1 MVGVQEPNK
10 RRVSYIIPAPGY
22 VPDILEL
29 PGFGAAP
36 GGDARSFPYIRP
48 KGGASNGAAQFASRN
63 PFANP
68 PSLQLPQETRHPQH
82 RLGISALALDT
93 STVVSG
99 TNAPG
104 GILYTGGR
112 DGLVASW
119 ETHVPHTR
127 RRGRRY
133 RPVPGRGTG
142 GRVRWERLGDG
153 GPDWEDDDGDDDGGD
168 DSSSEDDEGTPDVTG
183 GPRKRKDLAYEDRW
197 EVDHAAMSRH
207 APPPTT
213 FRESVQTH
221 TDWVNAMV
229 LCNKNQTV
237 ITASSDR
244 TIRAW
249 SPHDCD
255 DDTVPALIGH
265 HTDYVRSLAFARHP
279 GVLFSGAL
287 DRDISVWDI
296 ANPKPNE
303 PVLKVRLSEADDH
316 GGSGLEGEWGSIYAL
331 GVDPAGHSLA
341 AGTPERVVRLWDP
354 RAGERSVTKLVGH
367 SECVRAILF
376 SDDGR
381 YMLTGSSDTTIKLW
395 SVGEHRCLHTFN
407 HHTSSVWSLFSNHPN
422 LERFYSGS
430 RDGHL
435 CVVDVEQCGD
445 MSEGECLV
453 LAREGE
459 PGVPGHYES
468 KTGDE
473 AIRSICAMD
482 DEYVW
487 TATSSSDVHCWRD
500 VGRRVNR
507 LDADHD
513 GASYHQDLGDGA
525 DEPLVSAHLDTGFEP
540 TSIMD
545 PNPLRNKRLSI
556 DDTPETLMRTDSRDS
571 RTIAFAPSPLP
582 RPEGGSPTVGPT
594 SPPASPGVSSGGVR
608 DRPNPTG
615 YRRSTLSGASIPNSI
630 LSEDDEDNVQ
640 LHGLPYESLVCLGLP
655 DSPYSF
661 GLSSHA
667 GMSAASLASGR
678 GPEEPEVMMRDRSMN
693 PRDLA
698 RRAFEDREVTSEAKP
713 YRRKP
718 IEVIKGSP
726 GLIRSLC
733 LNDRVHALTLDT
745 RGEIAVWHLI
755 RGECLGRFAA
765 EDVAEALTLERG
777 VTSVL
782 QEIKLHPQE
791 VLELVQRRI
800 EGKNSVLPWCQL
812 DTKVGQITVHLEGD
826 RVFAAEIL
834 AEEIGIDERDLED
847 TSAVNIGKLTL
858 ANLFRGLIKAEQD
871 DIASTS
877 PTSTTSSLPGVSRS
891 PQATT
896 HIPMKSPRHRQRALS
911 NASLGGGITP
921 SINIAGLTTRAQT
934 PAIRP
939 EGTPLGQSAPAASGW
954 LSLPAAAKAANIP
967 TPSPGMSSPSTANHF
982 TPGSMPASRDY
993 FSLRKD
999 GTNGDKTPSTPSS
1012 STPATNEKDKSSGGL
1027 LKKGFKGFGKKKTV
1041 EASPMATVTESKR
1054 EEKTEEVSKLSD
1066 RDRQQ
1071 LLFLDM
1077 VRSRPFGPPSA
1088 TDAPA
1093 LLIPPSTRVIISEQA
1108 HADGAYIVT
1117 YRSTV
1122 GSTER
1127 DIEPLELNS
1136 PFWLL
1141 NFLFTSAT
1149 PEERRPPKIP
1159 LILLPEGAS
1168 RDSGKGLKVQA
1179 SRTARVRG
1187 VLEHLHGVIARE
1199 EGRDR
1204 AVSDASA
1211 MSGVPDVPA
1220 RRPEDTLEL
1229 WCGQHL
1235 ADPEMK
1241 VATLKQYYWR
1251 GGPDMVLHYRRK
1263 S

>member
-1 MVGVQEPNK
+1 M
-10 RRVSYIIPAPGY
+10 
-22 VPDILEL
+22 
-29 PGFGAAP
+29 
-36 GGDARSFPYIRP
+36 
-48 KGGASNGAAQFASRN
+48 
-63 PFANP
+63 
-68 PSLQLPQETRHPQH
+68 
-82 RLGISALALDT
+82 
-93 STVVSG
+93 
-99 TNAPG
+99 
-104 GILYTGGR
+104 
-112 DGLVASW
+112 
-119 ETHVPHTR
+119 
-127 RRGRRY
+127 
-133 RPVPGRGTG
+133 
-142 GRVRWERLGDG
+142 
-153 GPDWEDDDGDDDGGD
+153 
-168 DSSSEDDEGTPDVTG
+168 
-183 GPRKRKDLAYEDRW
+183 
-197 EVDHAAMSRH
+197 DHAYNR
-207 APPPTT
+207 
-213 FRESVQTH
+213 
-221 TDWVNAMV
+221 
-229 LCNKNQTV
+229 
-237 ITASSDR
+237 
-244 TIRAW
+244 
-249 SPHDCD
+249 
-255 DDTVPALIGH
+255 
-265 HTDYVRSLAFARHP
+265 
-279 GVLFSGAL
+279 
-287 DRDISVWDI
+287 
-296 ANPKPNE
+296 
-303 PVLKVRLSEADDH
+303 
-316 GGSGLEGEWGSIYAL
+316 
-331 GVDPAGHSLA
+331 
-341 AGTPERVVRLWDP
+341 
-354 RAGERSVTKLVGH
+354 
-367 SECVRAILF
+367 
-376 SDDGR
+376 
-381 YMLTGSSDTTIKLW
+381 LW

-459 PGVPGHYES
+459 PGVPGDYES

-487 TATSSSDVHCWRD
+487 TATSSSDVRCWRD

-513 GASYHQDLGDGA
+513 GASYHHELDDGA
-525 DEPLVSAHLDTGFEP
+525 DEPLVSAHLGSGFEP

-545 PNPLRNKRLSI
+545 PTPLRNKRLSL
-556 DDTPETLMRTDSRDS
+556 DDAAEPLMRTDSRDS
-571 RTIAFAPSPLP
+571 RTIAFAPSPVT
-582 RPEGGSPTVGPT
+582 RTEGGSPTLGPT
-594 SPPASPGVSSGGVR
+594 SPPASPGYMPSNVR
-608 DRPNPTG
+608 DRLNPSG
-615 YRRSTLSGASIPNSI
+615 YRPSTLSGASIPNSI
-630 LSEDDEDNVQ
+630 RSEDDEDDVL
-640 LHGLPYESLVCLGLP
+640 LHGIPYESLVCLGLP

-661 GLSSHA
+661 GLSHA
-667 GMSAASLASGR
+667 GISAASLASGR
-678 GPEEPEVMMRDRSMN
+678 GPEDSPETTMRERTMN
-693 PRDLA
+693 PRDIA
-698 RRAFEDREVTSEAKP
+698 RRAFEDREITSEAKA
-713 YRRKP
+713 YRREP
-718 IEVIKGSP
+718 IEVIKGSA

-745 RGEIAVWHLI
+745 RGEIALWHLI
-755 RGECLGRFAA
+755 CGECLGRFAP

-777 VTSVL
+777 VSDVR

-834 AEEIGIDERDLED
+834 AEEIGVDERELED
-847 TSAVNIGKLTL
+847 TNAINIGKLTL
-858 ANLFRGLIKAEQD
+858 ANLFRGLIKAEQQ

-877 PTSTTSSLPGVSRS
+877 PTSATSSLPSVSRS
-891 PQATT
+891 PQAPT
-896 HIPMKSPRHRQRALS
+896 HVPLKSPRHRQRALS

-921 SINIAGLTTRAQT
+921 SINIAGLATRAQT

-954 LSLPAAAKAANIP
+954 LSIPVAMKAANISP
-967 TPSPGMSSPSTANHF
+967 ATPGMSSPSATNHF
-982 TPGSMPASRDY
+982 TPGSMPSSRDY

-999 GTNGDKTPSTPSS
+999 AGSGDKTPSSATPL
-1012 STPATNEKDKSSGGL
+1012 TPASIEKDKSSGGL

-1041 EASPMATVTESKR
+1041 EAPMATVTESKR
-1054 EEKTEEVSKLSD
+1054 EEKTQEVSKLSD

-1077 VRSRPFGPPSA
+1077 VRSRPFAPPSA

-1093 LLIPPSTRVIISEQA
+1093 LRIPPSTRVIISEQA

-1159 LILLPEGAS
+1159 LILLPEGAA

-1187 VLEHLHGVIARE
+1187 VLEHLQSVLARQ
-1199 EGRDR
+1199 EGRER
-1204 AVSDASA
+1204 AVSEASA
-1211 MSGVPDVPA
+1211 MSGVPDTPK
-1220 RRPEDTLEL
+1220 RRPEDMLEL
-1229 WCGQHL
+1229 MCGTHL

-1251 GGPDMVLHYRRK
+1251 GGPDMVLHYRPK